1 MLDKTLNREAE
12 LTPVNS
18 LGREIKVLIIDDE
31 EDDFILT
38 SEQIRDIQIRDI
50 PNQKFRIEW
59 CSNYKSAVE
68 EIISCRHDIYFIDY
82 RLGGKTGLDLLRE
95 TAGHCEEP
103 IVLLTGQGN
112 QAIDLEAMRLGA
124 VDYLVKAD
132 LNPEKLERC
141 IRYAL
146 DRSAT
151 LKASRASERK
161 YRNIFEKTRDVIF
174 ITSSD
179 LKIRNINE
187 AAVELFGYEMSHFEG
202 KSLLDLMAEQA
213 EREELQRTLSEHGKV
228 DDFQAELTT
237 RNNAKKVALI
247 SASRETD
254 QQGQA
259 YVQGILHDIS
269 LLKKAEEINLQAE
282 KLEAKGRVIRTL
294 AHEIRN
300 PLNNISVSIDQLKTI
315 ISPDDAELLNI
326 VYRGVRRIDD
336 LINQLMDS
344 SRYYKMKFT
353 VMPLQ
358 TVLDK
363 AVDDAMDRI
372 NLKKIKVEVS
382 YPPLPAMALID
393 LERIKIAFLN
403 ILLNAV
409 EAMEEAKGHLKISL
423 ASKEDFHEVTIADNG
438 CGMSEEITSH
448 LFEPYFT
455 AKPNGVGLGLPSALA
470 IIQSHKGAIH
480 VESKPNDGTVFTITF
495 PAL

>member
-1 MLDKTLNREAE
+1 MLDDTLNREAKA
-12 LTPVNS
+12 TPTIAI
-18 LGREIKVLIIDDE
+18 GREIKVLIIDDE

-38 SEQIRDIQIRDI
+38 SELIRDI
-50 PNQKFRIEW
+50 PNRKFKIEW
-59 CSNYKSAVE
+59 CSKYKDAVE
-68 EIISCRHDIYFIDY
+68 EITNCRHDIYFIDY

-95 TAGHCEEP
+95 TSGHCEEP
-103 IVLLTGQGN
+103 IILLTGQGN

-161 YRNIFEKTRDVIF
+161 YRSIFEKTRDVIF
-174 ITSSD
+174 ITDSE

-187 AAVELFGYEMSHFEG
+187 AAVELFGHDPVHFEG
-202 KSLLDLMAEQA
+202 KSLLDLVAEQP
-213 EREELQRTLSEHGKV
+213 EKEELERTLREHGKI
-228 DDFQAELTT
+228 DDFQAELIS
-237 RNNAKKVALI
+237 RNNTRKVALI

-254 QQGQA
+254 QRGQP

-315 ISPDDAELLNI
+315 ISPDDAELLQI

-363 AVDDAMDRI
+363 AV
-372 NLKKIKVEVS
+372 E
-382 YPPLPAMALID
+382 
-393 LERIKIAFLN
+393 
-403 ILLNAV
+403 
-409 EAMEEAKGHLKISL
+409 
-423 ASKEDFHEVTIADNG
+423 
-438 CGMSEEITSH
+438 
-448 LFEPYFT
+448 
-455 AKPNGVGLGLPSALA
+455 
-470 IIQSHKGAIH
+470 
-480 VESKPNDGTVFTITF
+480 
-495 PAL
+495 

>member
-1 MLDKTLNREAE
+1 MRDETLNREAKVIPE
-12 LTPVNS
+12 SAVN
-18 LGREIKVLIIDDE
+18 REIKVLIIDDE

-38 SEQIRDIQIRDI
+38 SEQLRDI
-50 PNQKFRIEW
+50 PNRKFKIEW
-59 CSNYKSAVE
+59 ASNYKNAVE
-68 EIISCRHDIYFIDY
+68 EIKKCRHDIYFIDY

-95 TAGHCEEP
+95 SSGHCEEP
-103 IVLLTGQGN
+103 IILLTGQGN

-174 ITSSD
+174 IADSD

-187 AAVELFGYEMSHFEG
+187 AAVEVFGHSLSHFQD
-202 KSLLDLMAEQA
+202 KSLLDLMAEPA
-213 EREELQRTLSEHGKV
+213 EKEELEKILRGQGKI
-228 DDFQAELTT
+228 DDFQAELMTT
-237 RNNAKKVALI
+237 NNARKVALI
-247 SASRETD
+247 SASLEAD
-254 QQGQA
+254 QQGQP

-315 ISPDDAELLNI
+315 ISADDAELLNI

-363 AVDDAMDRI
+363 AVDEAMDRL
-372 NLKKIKVEVS
+372 NLKKIKLEIS

-409 EAMEEAKGHLKISL
+409 EAMEEAKGCLRITLEPKG
-423 ASKEDFHEVTIADNG
+423 DFHEITIADNG
-438 CGMSEEITSH
+438 CGMSEEVTSH

-455 AKPNGVGLGLPSALA
+455 AKPNGVGLGLASALA
-470 IIQSHKGAIH
+470 IIQSHKGSIH
-480 VESKPNDGTVFTITF
+480 VESKLNDGTVFTITF